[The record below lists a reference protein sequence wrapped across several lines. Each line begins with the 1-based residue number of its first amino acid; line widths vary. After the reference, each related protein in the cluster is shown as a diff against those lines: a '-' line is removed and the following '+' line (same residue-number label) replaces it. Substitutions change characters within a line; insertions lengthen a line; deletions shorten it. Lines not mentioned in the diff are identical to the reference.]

1 MHCCRRCGCCGR
13 CSLDAQFIPHITLRC
28 YYYCYRFSHSSCPTD
43 VVDDGFIMICHEQK
57 IATGAPGKR
66 RHTRMPTY
74 SIDHLHTCSCVYVP
88 KSNSIVIVPNSEF
101 APIRAPCNVADSC
114 KCGVQQSRRASVMV
128 WDTATG
134 VAVSDLAISGACD
147 CFGYGISWSPVTG
160 MLASA
165 HHDRTVRVWNV
176 GTG

>member
-1 MHCCRRCGCCGR
+1 MLHVLEGQKPFPA
-13 CSLDAQFIPHITLRC
+13 SVAWSP
-28 YYYCYRFSHSSCPTD
+28 
-43 VVDDGFIMICHEQK
+43 DGTCV
-57 IATGAPGKR
+57 AAGTG
-66 RHTRMPTY
+66 
-74 SIDHLHTCSCVYVP
+74 
-88 KSNSIVIVPNSEF
+88 
-101 APIRAPCNVADSC
+101 
-114 KCGVQQSRRASVMV
+114 RASVMV

-134 VAVSDLAISGACD
+134 VAVSDLAITGACD